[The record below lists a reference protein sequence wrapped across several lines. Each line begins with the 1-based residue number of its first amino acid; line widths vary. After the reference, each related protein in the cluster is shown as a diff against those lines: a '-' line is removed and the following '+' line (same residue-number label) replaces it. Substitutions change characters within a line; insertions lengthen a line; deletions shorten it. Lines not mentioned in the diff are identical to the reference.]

1 MFGYMG
7 NILNID
13 VTKKIY
19 NEGELPEKIMSQY
32 FGGAAIN
39 AYLLYNMIYPG
50 IDPLGP
56 DNPLIFGAGPI
67 VGLSFPTAAR
77 STITSV
83 SPLTGIFGDSNGGG
97 KAGVTFKKTGF
108 DHIVIKGQS
117 DKPCYL
123 VIGSESACSFE
134 DASDIW
140 GMDTKQ
146 TIAFM
151 QKRYP
156 KSAVLAIGAAGENLV
171 KYAGIFSNK
180 GTNFSRAGMGTVMGS
195 KKIKAI
201 IAIGRYK
208 PTVSDPDGL
217 KQYASLIAKE
227 LSIRGFPR
235 LFKKYGTAMFFNII
249 TSMGILYGENNRR
262 KLPYNEI
269 SAINIGEYIKKTDSK
284 NTACFRCPL
293 ACRRAWTIK
302 EGDHAG
308 EHGHGFDVAHLI
320 SFGATLGLRDISEIL
335 HLTQQANL
343 YGIDLNEFGGTLG
356 MAIDAYQHG
365 IITKADTSGIDLKF
379 GDAKMVEKILN
390 AIAYRDGIGDI
401 LAEGTKKAAELIGN
415 GAKKFALHMK
425 GMHWAAHSAPPF
437 TLAFSVSTRGGD
449 FLKGNPF
456 LLLQPVNKKTV
467 QDLFGGTSKTMNVHS
482 HDDKGR
488 AVWWHENYKM
498 INDSLGICFYLSMA
512 LLQYR
517 KLMFDGLSRLYTS
530 ATGRK
535 MDGRDLLIAGERGY
549 QIERSI
555 NTLLGVRS
563 SDDTYTKRPEQDSWA
578 QGFDLKKKG
587 MLDEYYLYRGLD
599 RNGITT
605 EERYA
610 ELGMD
615 DVAQRLNRYISID
628 KQDNHNYMS
637 IHQIM
642 KNPFEITGVKGLK
655 NRIKFFIQRKI
666 MDSFIKD
673 VSTYINYYKKKSWKN

>member
-1 MFGYMG
+1 MFGHMG

-13 VTKKIY
+13 VTKKEYIIS
-19 NEGELPEKIMSQY
+19 ELPEKIISQY
-32 FGGAAIN
+32 IGGAAIN
-39 AYLLYNMIYPG
+39 AYLLFNMIYPG
-50 IDPLGP
+50 IDPLGS
-56 DNPLIFGAGPI
+56 DNPLIIGGGPI
-67 VGLSFPTAAR
+67 VGLPFPTAAR

-97 KAGVTFKKTGF
+97 KTGTTFKKTGF

-117 DKPCYL
+117 AKPCYL
-123 VIGSESACSFE
+123 VIDSESGCSFE

-140 GMDTKQ
+140 GMNTEE
-146 TIAFM
+146 TIALM

-156 KSAVLAIGAAGENLV
+156 KSAVLAIGPAGENLV
-171 KYAGIFSNK
+171 KYAGIFSNS

-195 KKIKAI
+195 KRIKAI
-201 IAIGRYK
+201 IAIGQYK
-208 PTVSDPDGL
+208 PAVFDPDGL
-217 KQYASLIAKE
+217 KEYSSIISKE

-235 LFKKYGTAMFFNII
+235 LFKKYGTAMFFNVI
-249 TSMGILYGENNRR
+249 TSMGMLYGENNRR

-269 SAINIGEYIKKTDSK
+269 NSINVGEYLKKTDSK

-302 EGDHAG
+302 EGAHAG

-320 SFGATLGLRDISEIL
+320 SFGSTLGLRDIPSIL
-335 HLTQQANL
+335 HLIRQANL
-343 YGIDLNEFGGTLG
+343 HGIDLNEFCGTLG
-356 MAIDAYQHG
+356 MAIDAYQQG
-365 IITKADTSGIDLKF
+365 IINRADTGGIDLKF
-379 GDAKMVEKILN
+379 GDAEMVEKILKAVAFRN
-390 AIAYRDGIGDI
+390 GIGDI
-401 LAEGTKKAAELIGN
+401 LGEGTKKAAELIGD
-415 GAKKFALHMK
+415 GAKKFSLHMK
-425 GMHWAAHSAPPF
+425 GMHWPAHSAPPF

-456 LLLQPVNKKTV
+456 LLLQPVNRKMIR
-467 QDLFGGTSKTMNVHS
+467 DLFGGTSKTMNVHS

-517 KLMFDGLSRLYTS
+517 KLMFDGLSKLYTA

-535 MDGRDLLIAGERGY
+535 IDGRDLFIAGERGY

-563 SDDTYTKRPEQDSWA
+563 SDDNYTRRPEQDSWA
-578 QGFDLKKKG
+578 HGFDLKKKG

-599 RNGITT
+599 CNGITT
-605 EERYA
+605 EERYT
-610 ELGMD
+610 ELGMT
-615 DVAQRLNRYISID
+615 DVAEKLNSYISID
-628 KQDNHNYMS
+628 KQENNNYMP
-637 IHQIM
+637 IHKIM
-642 KNPFEITGVKGLK
+642 KNPVEITGVKGLM
-655 NRIKFFIQRKI
+655 NRLKYIIQRKI
-666 MDSFIKD
+666 TDSFIED
-673 VSTYINYYKKKSWKN
+673 VSKYINYYKKKSWK